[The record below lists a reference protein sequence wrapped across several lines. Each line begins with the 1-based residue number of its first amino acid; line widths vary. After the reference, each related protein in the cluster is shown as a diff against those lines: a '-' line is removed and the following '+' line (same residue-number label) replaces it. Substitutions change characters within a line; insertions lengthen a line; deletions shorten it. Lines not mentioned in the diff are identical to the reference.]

1 MAVAVARSP
10 TTPPPR
16 GSASARAAALG
27 PLRVPSAYDPVMHL
41 RGWAAA
47 AAVVGAV
54 AVGSV
59 AVAAPANQADD
70 RFDQITGPMGQYVV
84 RPADFGLDASRTLVD
99 VPPLLAQVDAT
110 REKGVIDDLDYPR
123 TAVGPE
129 SNRQDARDYIR
140 KVLTDAGYDVQS
152 QTVVHDGVD
161 SPNLY
166 AELQGTECPG
176 RSIVIGAHYDTL
188 NAKGSGADDNTSGT
202 AGMLELARILHDHP
216 LPVTVRFASWSYE
229 ELGLLGSFA
238 MAKQMKSDGR
248 ELVGAISLEMIG
260 YTEPD
265 IDPLTGLPGTYLAMI
280 SDPTSAPV
288 ARAFGAAA
296 YTYVPEFPG
305 FGAVIDPNVLPDILR
320 SDHAAFLA
328 SGYPVMMATDT
339 ANFRNENYHQA
350 TDTPDTIDVGF
361 LGGSTRAALA
371 GLVTLASV
379 DDDGDGH
386 ADACTRSLVATTT
399 TAAPSSTT
407 TTAASGGDGA
417 DPADAVDGQAG
428 YTG

>member
-1 MAVAVARSP
+1 MR
-10 TTPPPR
+10 TK
-16 GSASARAAALG
+16 GIAAAL
-27 PLRVPSAYDPVMHL
+27 
-41 RGWAAA
+41 
-47 AAVVGAV
+47 AVVGAIG
-54 AVGSV
+54 VGS
-59 AVAAPANQADD
+59 AVLAAPANEADD
-70 RFDQITGPMGQYVV
+70 RFDQITGPMGKYVV
-84 RPADFGLDASRTLVD
+84 RPEDFGIDASRTLVD
-99 VPPLLAQVDAT
+99 VPSLLAQVDAA

-123 TAVGPE
+123 TAAGPE
-129 SNRQDARDYIR
+129 SNRQDVRDYISEA
-140 KVLTDAGYDVQS
+140 LADAGYEVQTQS
-152 QTVVHDGVD
+152 VVLDGVD

-166 AELQGTECPG
+166 AELPGTECPS
-176 RSIVIGAHYDTL
+176 RSIVIGAHHDTL

-229 ELGLLGSFA
+229 EVGLVGSFA
-238 MAKQMKSDGR
+238 MAREMKADGR
-248 ELVGAISLEMIG
+248 ALVGAISLEMIG

-265 IDPLTGLPGTYLAMI
+265 TDPLTGLPGTYLAMV

-328 SGYPVMMATDT
+328 SGYPVLMATDT
-339 ANFRNENYHQA
+339 ANFRNPNYHQA
-350 TDTPDTIDVGF
+350 TDTPDTIDVDF

-379 DDDGDGH
+379 DQDQDGR
-386 ADACTRSLVATTT
+386 ADACTRSLAATTT
-399 TAAPSSTT
+399 TTVP
-407 TTAASGGDGA
+407 TTATTAVGGGTGA
-417 DPADAVDGQAG
+417 TPATPVDGTSSF
-428 YTG
+428 TG